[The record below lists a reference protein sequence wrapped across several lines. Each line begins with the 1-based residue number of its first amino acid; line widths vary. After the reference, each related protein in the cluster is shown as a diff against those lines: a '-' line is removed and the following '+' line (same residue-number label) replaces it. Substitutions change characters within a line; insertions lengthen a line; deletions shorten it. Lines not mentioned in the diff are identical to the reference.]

1 MDPPRPETPKS
12 KLLAAVIDR
21 ALDGGISQQSLR
33 AIAAAAGTNHR
44 MLLFHFKSRENLL
57 VEVTREVE
65 ARQRRVFEDL
75 LAEVGSTLEEA
86 GSRFWERLSDPS
98 LHPQERLF
106 FELYGQALQGQRW
119 AKPLLAGV
127 VEDWAQPIREAL
139 LARGV
144 DPDRARDEARLAV
157 ALARGLLL
165 DLLATGDRAGVDAAM
180 QRYRHLSSVDP
191 TPPEVPGPGAVS

>member
-1 MDPPRPETPKS
+1 MDPPRPETSKS
-12 KLLAAVIDR
+12 KLLAAVVDR
-21 ALDGGISQQSLR
+21 ALDGGVSQQSLR

-65 ARQRRVFEDL
+65 ARQRRVFEDS
-75 LAEVGSTLEEA
+75 LAEVGGTLEEA
-86 GSRFWERLSDPS
+86 GSRLWERLSDPS

-106 FELYGQALQGQRW
+106 FELYGQALQGRSW
-119 AKPLLAGV
+119 AEPLLAGV
-127 VEDWAQPIREAL
+127 VENWARPIREAL

-180 QRYRHLSSVDP
+180 RRYRALSALDP
-191 TPPEVPGPGAVS
+191 AGPEVSGSGAVS